1 MKFGKILITLI
12 SGLTVIVI
20 LNIAAL
26 AQEAGLYDAPPP
38 EGTSYVRFLN
48 RSKLQAP
55 VVKLSGVAYAQTAA
69 VLSAYNYVKEGTIDV
84 EFNTQKLSMPIV
96 AGRFYTIVIGDVV
109 ADLKPIAVLEDKALV
124 DASSHSGLYFYN
136 YSGQPVDLNANV
148 NGKSGPVFKAI
159 ASGATEFKEVKPF
172 DVAFDVIVSGKTV
185 ASIPQ
190 KSFVRGS
197 GISIVVTSTSDS
209 VAADAIDN
217 TVTK

>member
-1 MKFGKILITLI
+1 MKLGKLLAALICIGTLLV
-12 SGLTVIVI
+12 SF
-20 LNIAAL
+20 NIAAL

-48 RSKLQAP
+48 RSRLQAP

-69 VLSAYNYVKEGTIDV
+69 VLSAYNYVKEGMIDV
-84 EFNTQKLSMPIV
+84 EFNTQKLSAPIV
-96 AGRFYTIVIGDVV
+96 AGKFYTVVVGD
-109 ADLKPIAVLEDKALV
+109 ALGDLKPIAVLEDKGLA

-136 YSGQPVDLNANV
+136 YSGQPVDLNVNV
-148 NGKSGPVFKAI
+148 NGKSGPVFKSV

-172 DVAFDVIVSGKTV
+172 DVAFDVIMSGKTV